1 MTRRYKMKYSVS
13 LAVLWATEV
22 EADTPEEA
30 ADLAIAECPY
40 TLESSIPPHVWDEET
55 GESWDLE

>member
-1 MTRRYKMKYSVS
+1 MKYSVS

-30 ADLAIAECPY
+30 ADLVIAECPY
-40 TLESSIPPHVWDEET
+40 TLESSIPPHVWNEET
-55 GESWDLE
+55 GEDWDVE